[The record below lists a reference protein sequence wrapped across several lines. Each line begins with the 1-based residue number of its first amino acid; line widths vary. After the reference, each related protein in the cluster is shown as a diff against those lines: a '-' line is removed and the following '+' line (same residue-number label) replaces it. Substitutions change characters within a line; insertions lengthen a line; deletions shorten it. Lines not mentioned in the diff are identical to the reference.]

1 MDSKHGALRAF
12 LAEKLSFYAVFG
24 GRALN
29 AFLLILALNFA
40 VWLLKSTHISARPF
54 FTTDTLFFAAALIC
68 SIGILFLILY
78 ALSFYCRKLYK
89 FLIFALFA
97 LNLALALIQFFLIL
111 GLELT
116 YSHGVLD
123 AMVQT
128 TPKEAFEF
136 AHAFLNL
143 KFILIAAAVCVVSL
157 IFLKFRLAICAE
169 IKLIRA
175 VKYLFWLS
183 LCVFAAHAAYGTYVA
198 KTSKMRAT
206 LIIALNEIP
215 LYNFAFVS
223 KDYFQKDFKNER
235 ELDEIYERAYASHSH
250 KTAPNRVSNVVF
262 IIGESLQRNFMSL
275 YGYYLPTTP
284 NFQALERSGNLIAF
298 SDVVSPGAKT
308 NDVLKYVL
316 NFGNYE
322 SEKQRPWSANLD
334 IVDFARLA
342 NYETFWISN
351 QERYGKWAVASGAAA
366 NRADFTDFTNQIPV
380 YKYAYSLD
388 EVLLPSIK
396 NFKSG
401 ARKFSSRRAG
411 KGADLANAQKES
423 AAQDGRDKFFFIHL
437 MGSHPNYE
445 FRYPKSFAKFSAEQI
460 SREPLDD
467 GQKKEL
473 AHYLNTVAYNDF
485 IVSEI
490 YKIFASDNT
499 LIVYF
504 SDHAQSLYQYRGKLI
519 HGGINRFTLEIPLI
533 FMASDKFKEQ
543 NADLWARIAAA
554 KDRPFLNDDL
564 IHAIAEILEMTELPE
579 YDPARSVINADFNA
593 SRPRIIEGVD
603 YDKIYRLQ
611 KEFGE

>member
-1 MDSKHGALRAF
+1 MSLAKNIGAF
-12 LAEKLSFYAVFG
+12 LKDAFSLLSVFG
-24 GRALN
+24 GAVLN
-29 AFLLILALNFA
+29 AYALVLVLNLALGLLLIARGGELLSAQALFFVA
-40 VWLLKSTHISARPF
+40 SAICGV
-54 FTTDTLFFAAALIC
+54 TILFFA
-68 SIGILFLILY
+68 LY
-78 ALSFYCRKLYK
+78 ALSFYSARLYK
-89 FLIFALFA
+89 ILAFALLAINVVFAIAQIFLIFS
-97 LNLALALIQFFLIL
+97 
-111 GLELT
+111 LELT
-116 YSHGVLD
+116 YSHGTLD
-123 AMVQT
+123 ALVQT

-136 AHAFLNL
+136 AHAFLNF
-143 KFILIAAAVCVVSL
+143 KLIAAFLVLL
-157 IFLKFRLAICAE
+157 IF
-169 IKLIRA
+169 
-175 VKYLFWLS
+175 
-183 LCVFAAHAAYGTYVA
+183 VFAALRLRVSQRVRMKLCRAIKIAFLLSLLVFIAHAAFKSYVA
-198 KTSKMRAT
+198 KSSKMRASI
-206 LIIALNEIP
+206 IIALNKIP
-215 LYNFAFVS
+215 IYNFAFVT
-223 KDYFQKDFKNER
+223 KDYFGADFKSVR
-235 ELDEIYERAYASHSH
+235 ELQAGYQSIYASHSH
-250 KTAPNRVSNVVF
+250 KTAPNRISNVVF

-284 NFQALERSGNLIAF
+284 NLQALEQSGNLIAF

-334 IVDFARLA
+334 IVNLARLA

-351 QERYGKWAVASGAAA
+351 QERYGQWAVASGASAQMT
-366 NRADFTDFTNQIPV
+366 DHSDFTNQIPV

-388 EVLLPSIK
+388 EVMLPSIK

-401 ARKFSSRRAG
+401 AKRSPLARKDES
-411 KGADLANAQKES
+411 S
-423 AAQDGRDKFFFIHL
+423 AAEVGGAQMKDKFFILHL
-437 MGSHPNYE
+437 MGSHPSYE
-445 FRYPKSFAKFSAEQI
+445 FRYPKSFAKFSAVDI
-460 SREPLDD
+460 SREPLDE

-485 IVSEI
+485 IVIEI
-490 YKIFASDNT
+490 YKIFASDNK

-554 KDRPFLNDDL
+554 KNRPFLNDDL

-603 YDKIYRLQ
+603 YDKVYRLQ

>member
-1 MDSKHGALRAF
+1 MSLAKNIGAF
-12 LAEKLSFYAVFG
+12 LKDRFSLLSVFDGAVLNTYALVLVLNL
-24 GRALN
+24 ALGL
-29 AFLLILALNFA
+29 LLIARGGE
-40 VWLLKSTHISARPF
+40 LLSAQA
-54 FTTDTLFFAAALIC
+54 LFFVASAIC
-68 SIGILFLILY
+68 GVTIIFFALY
-78 ALSFYCRKLYK
+78 ALSFYSARLYK
-89 FLIFALFA
+89 ILAFVLLAINVVFAIAQIFLIFS
-97 LNLALALIQFFLIL
+97 
-111 GLELT
+111 LELT
-116 YSHGVLD
+116 YSHGTLD
-123 AMVQT
+123 ALVQT

-136 AHAFLNL
+136 AHAFLNF
-143 KFILIAAAVCVVSL
+143 KLIAAFLALL
-157 IFLKFRLAICAE
+157 IF
-169 IKLIRA
+169 
-175 VKYLFWLS
+175 
-183 LCVFAAHAAYGTYVA
+183 VFAALRLRVSQRARMKLCRAIKLVFLLSLLVFIAHAAFKSYVA
-198 KTSKMRAT
+198 KSSKMRASI
-206 LIIALNEIP
+206 IIALNKIP
-215 LYNFAFVS
+215 IYNFAFVT
-223 KDYFQKDFKNER
+223 KDYFGADFKSVR
-235 ELDEIYERAYASHSH
+235 ELQAGYQSIYASHSH
-250 KTAPNRVSNVVF
+250 KTAPNRISNVVF

-284 NFQALERSGNLIAF
+284 NLQALEQSGNLIAF
-298 SDVVSPGAKT
+298 NDVVSPGAKT

-334 IVDFARLA
+334 IVNLARLA

-351 QERYGKWAVASGAAA
+351 QERYGQWAVASGASAQMT
-366 NRADFTDFTNQIPV
+366 DHSDFTNQIPV

-388 EVLLPSIK
+388 EVMLPSIK

-401 ARKFSSRRAG
+401 VRKSPLARKDES
-411 KGADLANAQKES
+411 S
-423 AAQDGRDKFFFIHL
+423 AAEVNGTQKKDKFFILHL
-437 MGSHPNYE
+437 MGSHPSYE
-445 FRYPKSFAKFSAEQI
+445 FRYPKSFAKFSAADI
-460 SREPLDD
+460 SREPLDE

-564 IHAIAEILEMTELPE
+564 IHAIAEILEMTDLPE
-579 YDPARSVINADFNA
+579 FDPARSVINADFNA

-603 YDKIYRLQ
+603 YDKVYKLQ

>member
-1 MDSKHGALRAF
+1 MSLAKNIGAF
-12 LAEKLSFYAVFG
+12 LKDRFSLLSVFDGAV
-24 GRALN
+24 LN
-29 AFLLILALNFA
+29 A
-40 VWLLKSTHISARPF
+40 
-54 FTTDTLFFAAALIC
+54 
-68 SIGILFLILY
+68 Y
-78 ALSFYCRKLYK
+78 ALVLV
-89 FLIFALFA
+89 
-97 LNLALALIQFFLIL
+97 LNLALGLLLIARGGELLSAQALFFVASAICGVTILFFALYVLSFYSARLYKILAFALLALNVVFAIAQIFLIFS
-111 GLELT
+111 LELT

-123 AMVQT
+123 ALVQT

-136 AHAFLNL
+136 AHAFLNF
-143 KFILIAAAVCVVSL
+143 KLIAAFLALL
-157 IFLKFRLAICAE
+157 IF
-169 IKLIRA
+169 
-175 VKYLFWLS
+175 
-183 LCVFAAHAAYGTYVA
+183 VFAAPRLRVSQRARMKLCRAIKLVFLLSLLVFIAHAAFKSYVA
-198 KTSKMRAT
+198 KSSKMRASI
-206 LIIALNEIP
+206 IIALNKIP
-215 LYNFAFVS
+215 IYNFAFVT
-223 KDYFQKDFKNER
+223 KDYFGADFKSVR
-235 ELDEIYERAYASHSH
+235 ELQAGYQSIYASHSH
-250 KTAPNRVSNVVF
+250 KTAPNRISNVVF

-284 NFQALERSGNLIAF
+284 NLQALEQSGNLIAF

-322 SEKQRPWSANLD
+322 SEKQHPWSANLD
-334 IVDFARLA
+334 IVNLARLA

-351 QERYGKWAVASGAAA
+351 QERYGQWAVASGASAQMT
-366 NRADFTDFTNQIPV
+366 DHSDFTNQIPV

-388 EVLLPSIK
+388 EVMLPSIK
-396 NFKSG
+396 KFKSG
-401 ARKFSSRRAG
+401 AKRSPLARKDES
-411 KGADLANAQKES
+411 S
-423 AAQDGRDKFFFIHL
+423 AAEVNGTQKKDKFFILHL
-437 MGSHPNYE
+437 MGSHPSYE
-445 FRYPKSFAKFSAEQI
+445 FRYPKSFAKFSAADI
-460 SREPLDD
+460 SREPLDE

-554 KDRPFLNDDL
+554 KNRPFLNDDL
-564 IHAIAEILEMTELPE
+564 IHAIAEILEMTDLPE
-579 YDPARSVINADFNA
+579 YNPARSVINADFNA

-603 YDKIYRLQ
+603 YDKVYKLQ

>member
-1 MDSKHGALRAF
+1 MSLAKNIGAF
-12 LAEKLSFYAVFG
+12 LKDRFSLLLVFDGAV
-24 GRALN
+24 LN
-29 AFLLILALNFA
+29 AYTLVLVLNLALGLLLIARGGELLSAQALFFVA
-40 VWLLKSTHISARPF
+40 SAICGV
-54 FTTDTLFFAAALIC
+54 TILFFA
-68 SIGILFLILY
+68 LY
-78 ALSFYCRKLYK
+78 ALSFYSARLYK
-89 FLIFALFA
+89 ILAFALLAINVIFAIAQIFLIFS
-97 LNLALALIQFFLIL
+97 
-111 GLELT
+111 LELT
-116 YSHGVLD
+116 YSHGTLD
-123 AMVQT
+123 ALVQT

-136 AHAFLNL
+136 AHAFLNF
-143 KFILIAAAVCVVSL
+143 KLIAAFLALL
-157 IFLKFRLAICAE
+157 IFVIAALRLRVSERARMKLCLAI
-169 IKLIRA
+169 KLA
-175 VKYLFWLS
+175 FLLS
-183 LCVFAAHAAYGTYVA
+183 LLVFIAHAAFKSYVA
-198 KTSKMRAT
+198 KSSKMRASI
-206 LIIALNEIP
+206 IIALNKIP
-215 LYNFAFVS
+215 IYNFAFVT
-223 KDYFQKDFKNER
+223 KDYFGADFKSVR
-235 ELDEIYERAYASHSH
+235 ELQAGYQSIYASHSH
-250 KTAPNRVSNVVF
+250 KTAPNRISNVVF

-284 NFQALERSGNLIAF
+284 NLQALEQSGNLIAF

-334 IVDFARLA
+334 IVNLARLA

-351 QERYGKWAVASGAAA
+351 QERYGQWAVASGASAQMT
-366 NRADFTDFTNQIPV
+366 DHSDFTNQIPV

-388 EVLLPSIK
+388 EVMLPSIK

-401 ARKFSSRRAG
+401 AKRSPLARKDES
-411 KGADLANAQKES
+411 S
-423 AAQDGRDKFFFIHL
+423 AAEVNGTQKKDKFFILHL
-437 MGSHPNYE
+437 MGSHPSYE
-445 FRYPKSFAKFSAEQI
+445 FRYPKSFAKFSAADI
-460 SREPLDD
+460 SREPLDE

-564 IHAIAEILEMTELPE
+564 IHAIAEILEMTDLPE
-579 YDPARSVINADFNA
+579 FDPARSVINADFNA

-603 YDKIYRLQ
+603 YDKVYRLQ

>member
-1 MDSKHGALRAF
+1 MSLVKNIGAF
-12 LAEKLSFYAVFG
+12 LKDRFSLLLVFDGAV
-24 GRALN
+24 LN
-29 AFLLILALNFA
+29 AYTLVLVLNLALGLLLIARGGELLSAQALFFVA
-40 VWLLKSTHISARPF
+40 SAICGV
-54 FTTDTLFFAAALIC
+54 TILFFA
-68 SIGILFLILY
+68 LY
-78 ALSFYCRKLYK
+78 ALSFYSARLYK
-89 FLIFALFA
+89 ILAFALLAINVIFAIAQIFLIFS
-97 LNLALALIQFFLIL
+97 
-111 GLELT
+111 LELT
-116 YSHGVLD
+116 YSHGTLD
-123 AMVQT
+123 ALVQT

-136 AHAFLNL
+136 AHAFLNF
-143 KFILIAAAVCVVSL
+143 KLIAAFLALLIFVIAALRLSVSERVRMKLCRAIKL
-157 IFLKFRLAICAE
+157 IFL
-169 IKLIRA
+169 
-175 VKYLFWLS
+175 LS
-183 LCVFAAHAAYGTYVA
+183 LLVFIAHAAFKSYVA
-198 KTSKMRAT
+198 KSSKMRASI
-206 LIIALNEIP
+206 IIALNKIP
-215 LYNFAFVS
+215 IYNFAFVT
-223 KDYFQKDFKNER
+223 KDYFGADFKSVR
-235 ELDEIYERAYASHSH
+235 ELQAGYQSIYASHSH
-250 KTAPNRVSNVVF
+250 KTAPNRISNVVF

-284 NFQALERSGNLIAF
+284 NLQALEQSGNLIAF

-334 IVDFARLA
+334 IVNLARLA

-351 QERYGKWAVASGAAA
+351 QERYGQWAVASGASAQMT
-366 NRADFTDFTNQIPV
+366 DHSDFTNQIPV

-388 EVLLPSIK
+388 EVMLPSIK

-401 ARKFSSRRAG
+401 ARKSPLTHKNES
-411 KGADLANAQKES
+411 S
-423 AAQDGRDKFFFIHL
+423 AAEAGGTQKKDKFFILHL
-437 MGSHPNYE
+437 MGSHPSYE
-445 FRYPKSFAKFSAEQI
+445 FRYPKSFAKFSAADI

-467 GQKKEL
+467 EQKKEL

-543 NADLWARIAAA
+543 NADLWTRIAAA

-564 IHAIAEILEMTELPE
+564 IHAIAEILEMTDLPE
-579 YDPARSVINADFNA
+579 FDPARSVINADFNA

-603 YDKIYRLQ
+603 YDKVYRLQ

>member
-1 MDSKHGALRAF
+1 MSLVKNIGAF
-12 LAEKLSFYAVFG
+12 LKDRFSLLSVFG
-24 GRALN
+24 GAVLN
-29 AFLLILALNFA
+29 AYALVLALNLSLG
-40 VWLLKSTHISARPF
+40 LLLIARGGEILPAQA
-54 FTTDTLFFAAALIC
+54 LFFATSAIC
-68 SIGILFLILY
+68 GVTILFFALY
-78 ALSFYCRKLYK
+78 ALSFYSARLYK
-89 FLIFALFA
+89 ILAFALLALNTIFAIAQIFLIFS
-97 LNLALALIQFFLIL
+97 
-111 GLELT
+111 LELT
-116 YSHGVLD
+116 YSHGTLD
-123 AMVQT
+123 ALVQT

-136 AHAFLNL
+136 AHAFLNF
-143 KFILIAAAVCVVSL
+143 KLIAAFLALL
-157 IFLKFRLAICAE
+157 IFVITALRLRVSQRVRMKLCRA
-169 IKLIRA
+169 IKL
-175 VKYLFWLS
+175 VFLLS
-183 LCVFAAHAAYGTYVA
+183 LLVFIAHAAFKSYVA
-198 KTSKMRAT
+198 KSSKMRASV
-206 LIIALNEIP
+206 IIALNKIP
-215 LYNFAFVS
+215 IYNFAFVT
-223 KDYFQKDFKNER
+223 KDYFGADFKSVR
-235 ELDEIYERAYASHSH
+235 ELQAGYQSIYASHSH

-334 IVDFARLA
+334 IVNLARLA

-351 QERYGKWAVASGAAA
+351 QERYGQWAVASGASAQMT
-366 NRADFTDFTNQIPV
+366 DHSDFTNQIPV

-388 EVLLPSIK
+388 EVMLPSIK

-401 ARKFSSRRAG
+401 AKRSPLARKDES
-411 KGADLANAQKES
+411 S
-423 AAQDGRDKFFFIHL
+423 AAEVGSAQMKDKFFILHL
-437 MGSHPNYE
+437 MGSHPSYE
-445 FRYPKSFAKFSAEQI
+445 FRYPKSFAKFSAADI
-460 SREPLDD
+460 SREPLDE

-554 KDRPFLNDDL
+554 KNRPFLNDDL
-564 IHAIAEILEMTELPE
+564 IHAIAEILEMTDLPE

-603 YDKIYRLQ
+603 YDKVYKLQ

>member
-1 MDSKHGALRAF
+1 MSLAKNIGAF
-12 LAEKLSFYAVFG
+12 LKDRFSLLSVFDG
-24 GRALN
+24 AALN
-29 AFLLILALNFA
+29 AYALVLVLNLALGLLLIARGGE
-40 VWLLKSTHISARPF
+40 LLSAQA
-54 FTTDTLFFAAALIC
+54 LFFAASAIC
-68 SIGILFLILY
+68 GVTILFFALY
-78 ALSFYCRKLYK
+78 ALSFYSARLYK
-89 FLIFALFA
+89 ILSFALLALNAIFAIAQIFLIFS
-97 LNLALALIQFFLIL
+97 
-111 GLELT
+111 LELT
-116 YSHGVLD
+116 YSHGTLD
-123 AMVQT
+123 ALVQT

-136 AHAFLNL
+136 AHAFLNF
-143 KFILIAAAVCVVSL
+143 KLIAAFLALLIFVIAALRLRVSQRARMKLCRAIKL
-157 IFLKFRLAICAE
+157 IFL
-169 IKLIRA
+169 
-175 VKYLFWLS
+175 LS
-183 LCVFAAHAAYGTYVA
+183 LLVFIAHAAFKSYVA
-198 KTSKMRAT
+198 KSSKMRASI
-206 LIIALNEIP
+206 IIALNKIP
-215 LYNFAFVS
+215 IYNFAFVT
-223 KDYFQKDFKNER
+223 KDYFGADFKSVR
-235 ELDEIYERAYASHSH
+235 ELQAGYQSIYASHSH
-250 KTAPNRVSNVVF
+250 KTAPNRISNVVF

-284 NFQALERSGNLIAF
+284 NLQALEQSGNLIAF

-334 IVDFARLA
+334 IVNLARLA

-351 QERYGKWAVASGAAA
+351 QERYGQWAVASGASAQMT
-366 NRADFTDFTNQIPV
+366 DHSDFTNQIPV

-388 EVLLPSIK
+388 EVMLPSIK

-401 ARKFSSRRAG
+401 ARKSP
-411 KGADLANAQKES
+411 LARKDESS
-423 AAQDGRDKFFFIHL
+423 AAEADGTQKKDKFFILHL
-437 MGSHPNYE
+437 MGSHPSYE
-445 FRYPKSFAKFSAEQI
+445 FRYPKSFAKFSAADI
-460 SREPLDD
+460 SREPLDE

-564 IHAIAEILEMTELPE
+564 IHAIAEILEMTDLPE

-603 YDKIYRLQ
+603 YDKVYRLQ

>member
-1 MDSKHGALRAF
+1 MSLVKNIGAF
-12 LAEKLSFYAVFG
+12 LKDRFSLLSVFDGAV
-24 GRALN
+24 LN
-29 AFLLILALNFA
+29 AYVLVLVLNLALGLLLIARSSELLSAQALFFVA
-40 VWLLKSTHISARPF
+40 SAICGV
-54 FTTDTLFFAAALIC
+54 TILFFA
-68 SIGILFLILY
+68 LY
-78 ALSFYCRKLYK
+78 ALSFYSTRLYK
-89 FLIFALFA
+89 ILAFALLAINVIFAIAQIFLIFS
-97 LNLALALIQFFLIL
+97 
-111 GLELT
+111 LELT
-116 YSHGVLD
+116 YSHGTLD
-123 AMVQT
+123 ALVQT

-136 AHAFLNL
+136 AHAFLNF
-143 KFILIAAAVCVVSL
+143 KLIAAFLALLVFIIVALRLRVSQRARMKL
-157 IFLKFRLAICAE
+157 CRA
-169 IKLIRA
+169 IKLA
-175 VKYLFWLS
+175 FLLS
-183 LCVFAAHAAYGTYVA
+183 LLVFIAHAAFKSYVA
-198 KTSKMRAT
+198 KSSKMRASI
-206 LIIALNEIP
+206 IIALNKIP
-215 LYNFAFVS
+215 IYNFAFVT
-223 KDYFQKDFKNER
+223 KDYFGADFKSVR
-235 ELDEIYERAYASHSH
+235 ELQAGYQSIYASHSH
-250 KTAPNRVSNVVF
+250 KTVPNRISNVVF

-284 NFQALERSGNLIAF
+284 NLQALEQSGNLIAF

-334 IVDFARLA
+334 IVNLARLA

-351 QERYGKWAVASGAAA
+351 QERYGQWAVASGASAQMT
-366 NRADFTDFTNQIPV
+366 DHSDFTNQIPV

-388 EVLLPSIK
+388 EVMLPSIK

-401 ARKFSSRRAG
+401 AKRSPLARKDES
-411 KGADLANAQKES
+411 S
-423 AAQDGRDKFFFIHL
+423 AAEVGGAQMKDKFFILHL
-437 MGSHPNYE
+437 MGSHPSYE
-445 FRYPKSFAKFSAEQI
+445 FRYPKSFAKFSAADI
-460 SREPLDD
+460 SREPLDE

-490 YKIFASDNT
+490 YKIFADDNT

-554 KDRPFLNDDL
+554 KNRPFLNDDL
-564 IHAIAEILEMTELPE
+564 IHAIAEILEMTDLPE

-603 YDKIYRLQ
+603 YDKVYRLQ

>member
-1 MDSKHGALRAF
+1 MSLAKNIGAF
-12 LAEKLSFYAVFG
+12 LKDRFSLLSVFDGAV
-24 GRALN
+24 LN
-29 AFLLILALNFA
+29 AYVLVLVLNLALGLLLIARGGE
-40 VWLLKSTHISARPF
+40 LLSAQA
-54 FTTDTLFFAAALIC
+54 LFFVAYAIC
-68 SIGILFLILY
+68 GVTIIFFALY
-78 ALSFYCRKLYK
+78 ALSFYSVRLYK
-89 FLIFALFA
+89 ILAFALLALNVVFAIAQIFLIFS
-97 LNLALALIQFFLIL
+97 
-111 GLELT
+111 LELT
-116 YSHGVLD
+116 YSHGTLD
-123 AMVQT
+123 ALVQT

-136 AHAFLNL
+136 AHAFLNF
-143 KFILIAAAVCVVSL
+143 KLIAAFLALL
-157 IFLKFRLAICAE
+157 IFVIAALRLRVSQRARMKLCRA
-169 IKLIRA
+169 IKLA
-175 VKYLFWLS
+175 FLLS
-183 LCVFAAHAAYGTYVA
+183 LLVFIAHAAFKSYVA
-198 KTSKMRAT
+198 KSSKMRASI
-206 LIIALNEIP
+206 IIALNKIP
-215 LYNFAFVS
+215 IYNFAFVT
-223 KDYFQKDFKNER
+223 KDYFGADFKSVR
-235 ELDEIYERAYASHSH
+235 ELQAGYQSIYASHSH
-250 KTAPNRVSNVVF
+250 KTAPNRISNVVF

-284 NFQALERSGNLIAF
+284 NLQALEQSGNLIAF
-298 SDVVSPGAKT
+298 NDVVSPGAKT

-334 IVDFARLA
+334 IVNLARLA

-351 QERYGKWAVASGAAA
+351 QERYGQWAVASGASAQMT
-366 NRADFTDFTNQIPV
+366 DHSDFTNQIPV

-388 EVLLPSIK
+388 EVMLPSIR

-401 ARKFSSRRAG
+401 AKRSPLARKNES
-411 KGADLANAQKES
+411 S
-423 AAQDGRDKFFFIHL
+423 AAEVNGTQKKDKFFILHL
-437 MGSHPNYE
+437 MGSHPSYE
-445 FRYPKSFAKFSAEQI
+445 FRYPKSFAKFSAADI
-460 SREPLDD
+460 SREPLDE

-519 HGGINRFTLEIPLI
+519 HGGINRFTIEIPLI

-554 KDRPFLNDDL
+554 KNRPFLNDDL
-564 IHAIAEILEMTELPE
+564 IHAIAEILEMTDLPE

-603 YDKIYRLQ
+603 YDKVYRLQ

>member
-1 MDSKHGALRAF
+1 MSLVKNIGAF
-12 LAEKLSFYAVFG
+12 LKDRFSLLSVFDGAV
-24 GRALN
+24 LN
-29 AFLLILALNFA
+29 AYVLVLVLNLALGLLLIARGGE
-40 VWLLKSTHISARPF
+40 LLSAQA
-54 FTTDTLFFAAALIC
+54 LFFAASAIC
-68 SIGILFLILY
+68 GVTILFFALY
-78 ALSFYCRKLYK
+78 VLSFYSARLYK
-89 FLIFALFA
+89 ILAFALLAINAIFAIAQIFLIFS
-97 LNLALALIQFFLIL
+97 
-111 GLELT
+111 LELT
-116 YSHGVLD
+116 YSHGTLD
-123 AMVQT
+123 ALVQT

-136 AHAFLNL
+136 AHAFLNF
-143 KFILIAAAVCVVSL
+143 KLIAAFLALL
-157 IFLKFRLAICAE
+157 IF
-169 IKLIRA
+169 
-175 VKYLFWLS
+175 
-183 LCVFAAHAAYGTYVA
+183 VFAALRLRVSQRVRMKLCRAIKLVFLLSLLVFIAHAAFKSYVA
-198 KTSKMRAT
+198 KSSKMRASI
-206 LIIALNEIP
+206 IIALNKIP
-215 LYNFAFVS
+215 IYNFAFVT
-223 KDYFQKDFKNER
+223 KDYFGADFKSVR
-235 ELDEIYERAYASHSH
+235 ELQAGYQSIYASHSH
-250 KTAPNRVSNVVF
+250 KTTPNRILNVVF

-284 NFQALERSGNLIAF
+284 NLQALEQSGNLIAF

-334 IVDFARLA
+334 IVNLARLA

-351 QERYGKWAVASGAAA
+351 QERYGQWAVASGASAQMT
-366 NRADFTDFTNQIPV
+366 DHSDFTNQIPV

-388 EVLLPSIK
+388 EVMLPSIK

-401 ARKFSSRRAG
+401 AKRSPLAHKDESSAAEVG
-411 KGADLANAQKES
+411 NAQMK
-423 AAQDGRDKFFFIHL
+423 DKFFILHL
-437 MGSHPNYE
+437 MGSHPSYE
-445 FRYPKSFAKFSAEQI
+445 FRYPKSFAKFSAADI
-460 SREPLDD
+460 SREPLDE

-564 IHAIAEILEMTELPE
+564 IHAIAEILEMTDLPE

-603 YDKIYRLQ
+603 YDKVYRLQ

>member
-1 MDSKHGALRAF
+1 MSLAKNIGAF
-12 LAEKLSFYAVFG
+12 LKDRFSLLSVFDGAV
-24 GRALN
+24 LN
-29 AFLLILALNFA
+29 AY
-40 VWLLKSTHISARPF
+40 
-54 FTTDTLFFAAALIC
+54 TLVLV
-68 SIGILFLILY
+68 
-78 ALSFYCRKLYK
+78 
-89 FLIFALFA
+89 
-97 LNLALALIQFFLIL
+97 LNLALGLLLIARSGELLSAQALFFVASAICGVTILFFALYAFSFYSARLYKILAFALLALNVVFAIAQIFLIFS
-111 GLELT
+111 LELT
-116 YSHGVLD
+116 YSHGTLD
-123 AMVQT
+123 ALVQT

-136 AHAFLNL
+136 AHAFLNF
-143 KFILIAAAVCVVSL
+143 KLIAAFLALL
-157 IFLKFRLAICAE
+157 IF
-169 IKLIRA
+169 
-175 VKYLFWLS
+175 
-183 LCVFAAHAAYGTYVA
+183 VFAALRLRVSQRVRMKLCRAIKLAFLLSLLVFIAHAAFKSYVA
-198 KTSKMRAT
+198 KSSKMRASI
-206 LIIALNEIP
+206 IIALNKIP
-215 LYNFAFVS
+215 IYNFAFVT
-223 KDYFQKDFKNER
+223 KDYFGADFKSVR
-235 ELDEIYERAYASHSH
+235 ELQAGYQSIYASHSH
-250 KTAPNRVSNVVF
+250 KTAPNRISNVVF

-284 NFQALERSGNLIAF
+284 NLQALEQSGNLIAF

-334 IVDFARLA
+334 IVNLARLA

-351 QERYGKWAVASGAAA
+351 QERYGQWAVASGASAQMT
-366 NRADFTDFTNQIPV
+366 DHSDFTNQIPV

-388 EVLLPSIK
+388 EVMLPSIK

-401 ARKFSSRRAG
+401 AKRSPLARKDES
-411 KGADLANAQKES
+411 S
-423 AAQDGRDKFFFIHL
+423 AAEVGGAQMKDKFFILHL
-437 MGSHPNYE
+437 MGSHPSYE
-445 FRYPKSFAKFSAEQI
+445 FRYPKSFAKFSAADI
-460 SREPLDD
+460 SREPLDE

-490 YKIFASDNT
+490 YKIFANDNT

-564 IHAIAEILEMTELPE
+564 IHAIAEILEMTDLPE

-603 YDKIYRLQ
+603 YDKVYRLQ

>member
-1 MDSKHGALRAF
+1 MSLAKNIGVFLKDRFSLLSVFDGA
-12 LAEKLSFYAVFG
+12 V
-24 GRALN
+24 LN
-29 AFLLILALNFA
+29 AYALVLALNLSLG
-40 VWLLKSTHISARPF
+40 LLLIARGGKLLSAQA
-54 FTTDTLFFAAALIC
+54 LFFAASAIC
-68 SIGILFLILY
+68 GVTILFFALY
-78 ALSFYCRKLYK
+78 ALSFYSARLYK
-89 FLIFALFA
+89 ILAFALLALNVAFAIAQIFLIFS
-97 LNLALALIQFFLIL
+97 
-111 GLELT
+111 LELT
-116 YSHGVLD
+116 YSHGTLD
-123 AMVQT
+123 ALVQT

-136 AHAFLNL
+136 AHAFLNF
-143 KFILIAAAVCVVSL
+143 KLIAAFLALL
-157 IFLKFRLAICAE
+157 IF
-169 IKLIRA
+169 
-175 VKYLFWLS
+175 
-183 LCVFAAHAAYGTYVA
+183 VFAALRLRVSERARMKLCRAIKLAFLLSLLVFIAHAAFKSYVA
-198 KTSKMRAT
+198 KSSKMRASV
-206 LIIALNEIP
+206 IIALNKIP
-215 LYNFAFVS
+215 IYNFAFVT
-223 KDYFQKDFKNER
+223 KDYFGADFKSVR
-235 ELDEIYERAYASHSH
+235 ELQAGYQSIYASHSH
-250 KTAPNRVSNVVF
+250 KTAPNRISNVVF

-284 NFQALERSGNLIAF
+284 NLQALEQSGNLIAF

-334 IVDFARLA
+334 IVNLARLA

-351 QERYGKWAVASGAAA
+351 QERYGQWAVASGASAQMT
-366 NRADFTDFTNQIPV
+366 DHSDFTNQIPV

-388 EVLLPSIK
+388 EVMLPSIK

-401 ARKFSSRRAG
+401 ARKSP
-411 KGADLANAQKES
+411 LARKDESS
-423 AAQDGRDKFFFIHL
+423 AAEVNGTQKKDKFFILHL
-437 MGSHPNYE
+437 MGSHPSYE
-445 FRYPKSFAKFSAEQI
+445 FRYPKSFAKFSAADI
-460 SREPLDD
+460 SREPLDE

-564 IHAIAEILEMTELPE
+564 IHAIAEILEMTDLPE
-579 YDPARSVINADFNA
+579 YDPTRSVINADFNA

-603 YDKIYRLQ
+603 YDKVYKLQ

>member
-1 MDSKHGALRAF
+1 MSLAKNIGAF
-12 LAEKLSFYAVFG
+12 LKDRFSLLSVFG
-24 GRALN
+24 GAVLN
-29 AFLLILALNFA
+29 AYVLVLVLNLALGLLLIARSGE
-40 VWLLKSTHISARPF
+40 LLSAQ
-54 FTTDTLFFAAALIC
+54 TLFFAVSAIC
-68 SIGILFLILY
+68 GVTILFFALY
-78 ALSFYCRKLYK
+78 ALSFYSARLYK
-89 FLIFALFA
+89 ILAFALLALNAIFAIAQIFLIFS
-97 LNLALALIQFFLIL
+97 
-111 GLELT
+111 LELI
-116 YSHGVLD
+116 YSHGTLD
-123 AMVQT
+123 ALVQT

-136 AHAFLNL
+136 AHAFLNF
-143 KFILIAAAVCVVSL
+143 KLIAAFLALL
-157 IFLKFRLAICAE
+157 IFVITALRLRVSQRVRMKLCRA
-169 IKLIRA
+169 IKL
-175 VKYLFWLS
+175 VFLLS
-183 LCVFAAHAAYGTYVA
+183 LLVFAAHTAFKTYVA
-198 KTSKMRAT
+198 KSSKMRASV
-206 LIIALNEIP
+206 IIALNKIP
-215 LYNFAFVS
+215 IYNFAFVT
-223 KDYFQKDFKNER
+223 KDYFGADFKSVR
-235 ELDEIYERAYASHSH
+235 ELQAGYQSIYASHSH

-298 SDVVSPGAKT
+298 NDVVSPGAKT

-334 IVDFARLA
+334 IVNLARLA

-351 QERYGKWAVASGAAA
+351 QERYGQWAVASGASAQMT
-366 NRADFTDFTNQIPV
+366 DHSDFTNQIPV

-388 EVLLPSIK
+388 EVMLPSIR

-401 ARKFSSRRAG
+401 AKRLPLARKDES
-411 KGADLANAQKES
+411 S
-423 AAQDGRDKFFFIHL
+423 AAEVNGTQKKDKFFILHL
-437 MGSHPNYE
+437 MGSHPSYE
-445 FRYPKSFAKFSAEQI
+445 FRYPKSFAKFSAADI
-460 SREPLDD
+460 SREPLDE

-564 IHAIAEILEMTELPE
+564 IHAIAEILEMTDLPE

-603 YDKIYRLQ
+603 YDKVYRLQ

>member
-1 MDSKHGALRAF
+1 MSLAKNIGAF
-12 LAEKLSFYAVFG
+12 LKDRFSLLSVFDGAV
-24 GRALN
+24 LN
-29 AFLLILALNFA
+29 AYVLVLVLNLALGLLLIARSGE
-40 VWLLKSTHISARPF
+40 LLSAQA
-54 FTTDTLFFAAALIC
+54 LFFAASAIC
-68 SIGILFLILY
+68 GVTILFFALY
-78 ALSFYCRKLYK
+78 ALSFYSARLYK
-89 FLIFALFA
+89 ILAFALLAINVIFAIAQIFLIFS
-97 LNLALALIQFFLIL
+97 
-111 GLELT
+111 LELT
-116 YSHGVLD
+116 YSHGTLD
-123 AMVQT
+123 ALVQT

-136 AHAFLNL
+136 AHAFLNF
-143 KFILIAAAVCVVSL
+143 KLIAAFLALLVFVIAVLRLRVSERVRMKL
-157 IFLKFRLAICAE
+157 CRA
-169 IKLIRA
+169 IKL
-175 VKYLFWLS
+175 VFLLS
-183 LCVFAAHAAYGTYVA
+183 LLVFAAHTAFKTYVA
-198 KTSKMRAT
+198 KSSKMRASV
-206 LIIALNEIP
+206 IIALNKIP
-215 LYNFAFVS
+215 IYNFAFVT
-223 KDYFQKDFKNER
+223 KDYFGADFKSVR
-235 ELDEIYERAYASHSH
+235 ELQAGYQSIYASHSH

-298 SDVVSPGAKT
+298 GDVVSPGAKT

-334 IVDFARLA
+334 IVNLARLA

-351 QERYGKWAVASGAAA
+351 QERYGQWAVASGASAQMT
-366 NRADFTDFTNQIPV
+366 DHSDFTNQIPV

-388 EVLLPSIK
+388 EVMLPSIK

-401 ARKFSSRRAG
+401 AKRSPLARKDES
-411 KGADLANAQKES
+411 S
-423 AAQDGRDKFFFIHL
+423 AAEANGTQKKDKFFILHL
-437 MGSHPNYE
+437 MGSHPSYE
-445 FRYPKSFAKFSAEQI
+445 FRYPKSFAKFSAADI
-460 SREPLDD
+460 SREPLDE

-564 IHAIAEILEMTELPE
+564 IHAIAEILEMTDLPE

-603 YDKIYRLQ
+603 YDKVYKLQ

>member
-1 MDSKHGALRAF
+1 MSLVKNIGAF
-12 LAEKLSFYAVFG
+12 LKDRFSLLSVFDGAV
-24 GRALN
+24 LN
-29 AFLLILALNFA
+29 AY
-40 VWLLKSTHISARPF
+40 
-54 FTTDTLFFAAALIC
+54 TLVLV
-68 SIGILFLILY
+68 
-78 ALSFYCRKLYK
+78 
-89 FLIFALFA
+89 
-97 LNLALALIQFFLIL
+97 LNLALGLLLIARGGELLSAQALFFVASAICGVTILFFALYVLSFYSARLYKILSFALLAINVAFAIAQIFLIFS
-111 GLELT
+111 LELT
-116 YSHGVLD
+116 YSHGTLD
-123 AMVQT
+123 ALVQT

-136 AHAFLNL
+136 AHAFLNF
-143 KFILIAAAVCVVSL
+143 KLIAAFLALL
-157 IFLKFRLAICAE
+157 IF
-169 IKLIRA
+169 
-175 VKYLFWLS
+175 
-183 LCVFAAHAAYGTYVA
+183 VFAALRLRVSQRARMKLCRAIKLAFLLSLLVFIAHAAFKSYVA
-198 KTSKMRAT
+198 KSSKMRASI
-206 LIIALNEIP
+206 IIALNKIP
-215 LYNFAFVS
+215 IYNFAFVT
-223 KDYFQKDFKNER
+223 KDYFGADFKSVR
-235 ELDEIYERAYASHSH
+235 ELQAGYQSIYASHSH
-250 KTAPNRVSNVVF
+250 KTAPNRISNVVF

-284 NFQALERSGNLIAF
+284 NLQALEQSGNLIAF

-334 IVDFARLA
+334 IVNLARLA

-351 QERYGKWAVASGAAA
+351 QERYGQWAVASGASAQMT
-366 NRADFTDFTNQIPV
+366 DHSDFTNQIPV

-388 EVLLPSIK
+388 EVMLPSIK

-401 ARKFSSRRAG
+401 AKRSPLARKGES
-411 KGADLANAQKES
+411 S
-423 AAQDGRDKFFFIHL
+423 AAEVNGTQKKDKFFILHL
-437 MGSHPNYE
+437 MGSHPSYE
-445 FRYPKSFAKFSAEQI
+445 FRYPKSFAKFSAADI
-460 SREPLDD
+460 SREPLDE

-554 KDRPFLNDDL
+554 KNRPFLNDDL
-564 IHAIAEILEMTELPE
+564 IHAIAEILEMTDLPE
-579 YDPARSVINADFNA
+579 FDPARSVINADFNA

-603 YDKIYRLQ
+603 YDKVYRLQ

>member
-1 MDSKHGALRAF
+1 MSLAKNIGVFLKDRFSLLSVFDGA
-12 LAEKLSFYAVFG
+12 
-24 GRALN
+24 ALN
-29 AFLLILALNFA
+29 AYALVLVLNLALGLLLIARGGE
-40 VWLLKSTHISARPF
+40 LLSAQA
-54 FTTDTLFFAAALIC
+54 LFFAASAIC
-68 SIGILFLILY
+68 GVTILFFALY
-78 ALSFYCRKLYK
+78 ALSFYSARLYK
-89 FLIFALFA
+89 ILSFALLALNAIFAIAQIFLIFS
-97 LNLALALIQFFLIL
+97 
-111 GLELT
+111 LELT
-116 YSHGVLD
+116 YSHGTLD
-123 AMVQT
+123 ALVQT

-136 AHAFLNL
+136 AHAFLNF
-143 KFILIAAAVCVVSL
+143 KLIAAFLALLIFVIAALRLRVSQRARMKLCRAIKL
-157 IFLKFRLAICAE
+157 IFL
-169 IKLIRA
+169 
-175 VKYLFWLS
+175 LS
-183 LCVFAAHAAYGTYVA
+183 LLVFIAHAAFKSYVA
-198 KTSKMRAT
+198 KSSKMRASI
-206 LIIALNEIP
+206 IIALNKIP
-215 LYNFAFVS
+215 IYNFAFVT
-223 KDYFQKDFKNER
+223 KDYFGADFKSVR
-235 ELDEIYERAYASHSH
+235 ELQAGYQSIYASHSH
-250 KTAPNRVSNVVF
+250 KTAPNRISNVVF

-284 NFQALERSGNLIAF
+284 NLQALEQSGNLIAF

-334 IVDFARLA
+334 IVNLARLA

-351 QERYGKWAVASGAAA
+351 QERYGQWAVASGASAQMT
-366 NRADFTDFTNQIPV
+366 DHSDFTNQIPV

-388 EVLLPSIK
+388 EVMLPSIK

-401 ARKFSSRRAG
+401 AKRSPLARKDES
-411 KGADLANAQKES
+411 S
-423 AAQDGRDKFFFIHL
+423 AAEVNGTQKKDKFFILHL
-437 MGSHPNYE
+437 MGSHPSYE
-445 FRYPKSFAKFSAEQI
+445 FRYPKSFAKFSAADI
-460 SREPLDD
+460 SREPLDE

-490 YKIFASDNT
+490 YKIFADDNT

-554 KDRPFLNDDL
+554 KNRPFLNDDL
-564 IHAIAEILEMTELPE
+564 IHAIAEILEMTDLPE

-603 YDKIYRLQ
+603 YDKVYRLQ

>member
-1 MDSKHGALRAF
+1 MSLVKNIGAF
-12 LAEKLSFYAVFG
+12 LKDRFSLLSVFDGAV
-24 GRALN
+24 LN
-29 AFLLILALNFA
+29 AYVLVLVLNLAIGLLLI
-40 VWLLKSTHISARPF
+40 ARGGELF
-54 FTTDTLFFAAALIC
+54 SSQALFFAASTIC
-68 SIGILFLILY
+68 GVTILFFALY
-78 ALSFYCRKLYK
+78 VLSFYSARLYK
-89 FLIFALFA
+89 ILAFALLAINAIFAIAQIFLIFS
-97 LNLALALIQFFLIL
+97 
-111 GLELT
+111 LELT
-116 YSHGVLD
+116 YSHGTLD
-123 AMVQT
+123 ALVQT

-136 AHAFLNL
+136 AHAFLNF
-143 KFILIAAAVCVVSL
+143 KLIAAFLALL
-157 IFLKFRLAICAE
+157 IFVITALRLRVSQRVRMKLCRA
-169 IKLIRA
+169 IKL
-175 VKYLFWLS
+175 VFLLS
-183 LCVFAAHAAYGTYVA
+183 LLVFIAHAAFKSYVA
-198 KTSKMRAT
+198 KSSKMRASI
-206 LIIALNEIP
+206 IIALNKIP
-215 LYNFAFVS
+215 IYNFAFVT
-223 KDYFQKDFKNER
+223 KDYFGADFKSVR
-235 ELDEIYERAYASHSH
+235 ELQAGYQSIYASHSH
-250 KTAPNRVSNVVF
+250 KTTPNRISNVVF

-298 SDVVSPGAKT
+298 NDVVSPGAKT

-334 IVDFARLA
+334 IVNLARLA

-351 QERYGKWAVASGAAA
+351 QERYGQWAVASGASAQMT
-366 NRADFTDFTNQIPV
+366 DHSDFTNQIPV

-388 EVLLPSIK
+388 EVMLPSIK

-401 ARKFSSRRAG
+401 AKRSPLARKDES
-411 KGADLANAQKES
+411 S
-423 AAQDGRDKFFFIHL
+423 AAEVNGTQKKDKFFILHL
-437 MGSHPNYE
+437 MGSHPSYE
-445 FRYPKSFAKFSAEQI
+445 FRYPKSFAKFSAADI
-460 SREPLDD
+460 SREPLDE

-564 IHAIAEILEMTELPE
+564 IHAIAEILEMTDLPE

-603 YDKIYRLQ
+603 YDKVYKLQ

>member
-1 MDSKHGALRAF
+1 MSLAKNIGAF
-12 LAEKLSFYAVFG
+12 LKDRFSLLSVFDGAV
-24 GRALN
+24 LN
-29 AFLLILALNFA
+29 AY
-40 VWLLKSTHISARPF
+40 
-54 FTTDTLFFAAALIC
+54 TLVLV
-68 SIGILFLILY
+68 
-78 ALSFYCRKLYK
+78 
-89 FLIFALFA
+89 
-97 LNLALALIQFFLIL
+97 LNLALGLLLIARSGELLSAQALFFVASAICGVTILFFALYAFSFYSARLYKILSFALLALNVVFAIAQIFLIFS
-111 GLELT
+111 LELT
-116 YSHGVLD
+116 YSHGTLD
-123 AMVQT
+123 ALVQT

-136 AHAFLNL
+136 AHAFLNF
-143 KFILIAAAVCVVSL
+143 KLIAAFLALL
-157 IFLKFRLAICAE
+157 IF
-169 IKLIRA
+169 
-175 VKYLFWLS
+175 
-183 LCVFAAHAAYGTYVA
+183 VFAALRLRVSQRVRMKLCRAIKLAFLLSLLVFIAHAAFKSYVA
-198 KTSKMRAT
+198 KSSKMRASI
-206 LIIALNEIP
+206 IIALNKIP
-215 LYNFAFVS
+215 IYNFAFVT
-223 KDYFQKDFKNER
+223 KDYFGADFKSVR
-235 ELDEIYERAYASHSH
+235 ELQAGYQSIYASHSH
-250 KTAPNRVSNVVF
+250 KTAPNRISNVVF

-284 NFQALERSGNLIAF
+284 NLQALEQSGNLIAF

-322 SEKQRPWSANLD
+322 SEKQRPWNANLD
-334 IVDFARLA
+334 IVNLARLA

-351 QERYGKWAVASGAAA
+351 QERYGQWAVASGASAQMT
-366 NRADFTDFTNQIPV
+366 DHSDFTNQIPV

-388 EVLLPSIK
+388 EVMLPSIK

-401 ARKFSSRRAG
+401 VKRSPLARKDES
-411 KGADLANAQKES
+411 S
-423 AAQDGRDKFFFIHL
+423 AAEVNGTQKKDKFFILHL
-437 MGSHPNYE
+437 MGSHPSYE
-445 FRYPKSFAKFSAEQI
+445 FRYPKSFAKFSAADI
-460 SREPLDD
+460 SREPLDE

-564 IHAIAEILEMTELPE
+564 IHAIAEILEMTDLPE
-579 YDPARSVINADFNA
+579 YNPARSVINADFNA

-603 YDKIYRLQ
+603 YDKVYRLQ

>member
-1 MDSKHGALRAF
+1 MSLAKNIGAF
-12 LAEKLSFYAVFG
+12 LKDRFSLLSVFDGAV
-24 GRALN
+24 LN
-29 AFLLILALNFA
+29 
-40 VWLLKSTHISARPF
+40 T
-54 FTTDTLFFAAALIC
+54 
-68 SIGILFLILY
+68 Y
-78 ALSFYCRKLYK
+78 ALVLV
-89 FLIFALFA
+89 
-97 LNLALALIQFFLIL
+97 LNLALGLLLIARSGELFSSQALFFVASAICGVTILFFALYVLSFYSARLYKILSFALLAINVAFAIAQIFLIFS
-111 GLELT
+111 LELT
-116 YSHGVLD
+116 YSHGTLD
-123 AMVQT
+123 ALVQT

-136 AHAFLNL
+136 AHAFLNF
-143 KFILIAAAVCVVSL
+143 KLIAAFLALL
-157 IFLKFRLAICAE
+157 IF
-169 IKLIRA
+169 
-175 VKYLFWLS
+175 
-183 LCVFAAHAAYGTYVA
+183 VFAALRLRVSQRARMKLCRAIKLAFLLSLLVFIAHAAFKSYVA
-198 KTSKMRAT
+198 KSSKMRASI
-206 LIIALNEIP
+206 IIALNKIP
-215 LYNFAFVS
+215 IYNFAFVT
-223 KDYFQKDFKNER
+223 KDYFGADFKSVR
-235 ELDEIYERAYASHSH
+235 ELQAGYQSIYASHSH
-250 KTAPNRVSNVVF
+250 KTAPNRISNVIF

-284 NFQALERSGNLIAF
+284 NLQALEQSGNLIAF

-334 IVDFARLA
+334 IVNLARLA

-351 QERYGKWAVASGAAA
+351 QERYGQWAVASGASAQMT
-366 NRADFTDFTNQIPV
+366 DHSDFTNQIPV

-388 EVLLPSIK
+388 EVMLPSIK

-401 ARKFSSRRAG
+401 AKRSPLAHKDESSAAEVG
-411 KGADLANAQKES
+411 NAQMK
-423 AAQDGRDKFFFIHL
+423 DKFFILHL
-437 MGSHPNYE
+437 MGSHPSYE
-445 FRYPKSFAKFSAEQI
+445 FRYPKSFAKFSAADI
-460 SREPLDD
+460 SREPLDG

-543 NADLWARIAAA
+543 NADIWARIAAA

-579 YDPARSVINADFNA
+579 FDPARSVINADFNA

-603 YDKIYRLQ
+603 YDKVYKLQ

>member
-1 MDSKHGALRAF
+1 MSLAKNIGAF
-12 LAEKLSFYAVFG
+12 LKDRFSLLSVFDGAV
-24 GRALN
+24 LN
-29 AFLLILALNFA
+29 AY
-40 VWLLKSTHISARPF
+40 
-54 FTTDTLFFAAALIC
+54 TLVL
-68 SIGILFLILY
+68 
-78 ALSFYCRKLYK
+78 
-89 FLIFALFA
+89 A
-97 LNLALALIQFFLIL
+97 LNLALGLLLIARGGELLSAQALFFAASAICGVTILFFALYVLSFCSARLYKILAFALLAINVVFAIAQIFLIFS
-111 GLELT
+111 LELT
-116 YSHGVLD
+116 YSHGTLD
-123 AMVQT
+123 ALVQT

-136 AHAFLNL
+136 AHAFLNF
-143 KFILIAAAVCVVSL
+143 KLIAAFLALL
-157 IFLKFRLAICAE
+157 IFVITALRLRVSERARMKLCRA
-169 IKLIRA
+169 IKLA
-175 VKYLFWLS
+175 FLLS
-183 LCVFAAHAAYGTYVA
+183 LLVFIAHAAFKSYVA
-198 KTSKMRAT
+198 KSSKMRASI
-206 LIIALNEIP
+206 IIALNKIP
-215 LYNFAFVS
+215 IYNFAFVT
-223 KDYFQKDFKNER
+223 KDYFGADFKSVR
-235 ELDEIYERAYASHSH
+235 ELQAGYQSIYASHSH
-250 KTAPNRVSNVVF
+250 KTAPNRISNVVF

-284 NFQALERSGNLIAF
+284 NLQALEQSGNLIAF

-334 IVDFARLA
+334 IVNLARLA

-351 QERYGKWAVASGAAA
+351 QERYGQWAVASGASAQMT
-366 NRADFTDFTNQIPV
+366 DHSDFTNQIPV

-388 EVLLPSIK
+388 EVMLPSIK

-401 ARKFSSRRAG
+401 ARKSP
-411 KGADLANAQKES
+411 LARKDESS
-423 AAQDGRDKFFFIHL
+423 AAEADGTQKKDKFFILHL
-437 MGSHPNYE
+437 MGSHPSYE
-445 FRYPKSFAKFSAEQI
+445 FRYPKSFAKFSAADI
-460 SREPLDD
+460 SREPLDE

-564 IHAIAEILEMTELPE
+564 IHAIAEILEMTDLPE
-579 YDPARSVINADFNA
+579 YDPTRSVINADFNT

-603 YDKIYRLQ
+603 YDKVYRLQ

>member
-1 MDSKHGALRAF
+1 MSLAKNISAF
-12 LAEKLSFYAVFG
+12 LKDRFSLLSVFG
-24 GRALN
+24 DAVLN
-29 AFLLILALNFA
+29 AYVLVLVLNLALGLLLIARGGE
-40 VWLLKSTHISARPF
+40 LLSAQA
-54 FTTDTLFFAAALIC
+54 LFFVASAIC
-68 SIGILFLILY
+68 GVTIIFFALY
-78 ALSFYCRKLYK
+78 ALSFYSARLYK
-89 FLIFALFA
+89 ILAFALLAINVVFAIAQIFLIFS
-97 LNLALALIQFFLIL
+97 
-111 GLELT
+111 LELT
-116 YSHGVLD
+116 YSHGTLD
-123 AMVQT
+123 ALVQT

-136 AHAFLNL
+136 AHAFLNF
-143 KFILIAAAVCVVSL
+143 KLIAAFLALLIFVIAALRLRVSQRARMKLCRAIKL
-157 IFLKFRLAICAE
+157 IFL
-169 IKLIRA
+169 
-175 VKYLFWLS
+175 LS
-183 LCVFAAHAAYGTYVA
+183 LLVFIAHAAFKSYVA
-198 KTSKMRAT
+198 KSSKMRASI
-206 LIIALNEIP
+206 IIALNKIP
-215 LYNFAFVS
+215 IYNFAFVT
-223 KDYFQKDFKNER
+223 KDYFGADFKSVR
-235 ELDEIYERAYASHSH
+235 ELQAGYQSIYASHSH
-250 KTAPNRVSNVVF
+250 KTAPNRISNVVF

-284 NFQALERSGNLIAF
+284 NLQALEQSGNLIAF

-334 IVDFARLA
+334 IVNLARLA

-351 QERYGKWAVASGAAA
+351 QERYGQWAVASGASAQMT
-366 NRADFTDFTNQIPV
+366 DHSDFTNQIPV

-388 EVLLPSIK
+388 EVMLPSIK

-401 ARKFSSRRAG
+401 ARKSP
-411 KGADLANAQKES
+411 LARKDESS
-423 AAQDGRDKFFFIHL
+423 AAEVNGTQKKDKFFILHL
-437 MGSHPNYE
+437 MGSHPSYE
-445 FRYPKSFAKFSAEQI
+445 FRYPKSFAKFSAADI
-460 SREPLDD
+460 SREPLDE

-499 LIVYF
+499 LIIYF

-543 NADLWARIAAA
+543 NADLWARIATA

-564 IHAIAEILEMTELPE
+564 IHAIAEILEITDLPE
-579 YDPARSVINADFNA
+579 YDPTRSVINADFNA

-603 YDKIYRLQ
+603 YDKVYKLQ

>member
-1 MDSKHGALRAF
+1 MSLAKNIGAF
-12 LAEKLSFYAVFG
+12 LRDRFSLLSVFG
-24 GRALN
+24 GAVLN
-29 AFLLILALNFA
+29 AYALVLVLNLALGLLLIARGSELLSAQALFFVA
-40 VWLLKSTHISARPF
+40 SAICGV
-54 FTTDTLFFAAALIC
+54 TILFFA
-68 SIGILFLILY
+68 LY
-78 ALSFYCRKLYK
+78 ALSFYSARLYK
-89 FLIFALFA
+89 ILAFALLALNVAFAIAQIFLIFS
-97 LNLALALIQFFLIL
+97 
-111 GLELT
+111 LELT
-116 YSHGVLD
+116 YSHGTLD
-123 AMVQT
+123 ALVQT

-136 AHAFLNL
+136 AHAFLNF
-143 KFILIAAAVCVVSL
+143 KLIAAFLALL
-157 IFLKFRLAICAE
+157 IFVITALRLRVSQRVRMKLCHAIKIAF
-169 IKLIRA
+169 L
-175 VKYLFWLS
+175 LS
-183 LCVFAAHAAYGTYVA
+183 LLVFIAHAAFKSYVA
-198 KTSKMRAT
+198 KSSKMRASI
-206 LIIALNEIP
+206 IIALNKIP
-215 LYNFAFVS
+215 IYNFAFVT
-223 KDYFQKDFKNER
+223 KDYFGADFKSVR
-235 ELDEIYERAYASHSH
+235 ELQAGYQSIYASHSH
-250 KTAPNRVSNVVF
+250 KTAPNRISNVVF

-284 NFQALERSGNLIAF
+284 NLQALEQSGNLIAF

-322 SEKQRPWSANLD
+322 SEKQRPWNANLD
-334 IVDFARLA
+334 IVNLARLA

-351 QERYGKWAVASGAAA
+351 QERYGQWAVASGASAQMT
-366 NRADFTDFTNQIPV
+366 DHSDFTNQIPV

-388 EVLLPSIK
+388 EVMLPSIK

-401 ARKFSSRRAG
+401 AKRSPLARKDES
-411 KGADLANAQKES
+411 S
-423 AAQDGRDKFFFIHL
+423 AAEVNGTQKKDKFFILHL
-437 MGSHPNYE
+437 MGSHPSYE
-445 FRYPKSFAKFSAEQI
+445 FRYPKSFAKFSAADI
-460 SREPLDD
+460 SREPLDE

-490 YKIFASDNT
+490 YKIFAGDNT

-554 KDRPFLNDDL
+554 KNRPFLNDDL

-603 YDKIYRLQ
+603 YDKVYKLQ

>member
-1 MDSKHGALRAF
+1 MSLVKNIGAF
-12 LAEKLSFYAVFG
+12 LKDRFSLLSVFG
-24 GRALN
+24 GAVLN
-29 AFLLILALNFA
+29 AYTLVLVLNLALGLLLI
-40 VWLLKSTHISARPF
+40 ARSGELF
-54 FTTDTLFFAAALIC
+54 SSQALFFAASAIC
-68 SIGILFLILY
+68 GVTILFFALY
-78 ALSFYCRKLYK
+78 ALSFYSARLYK
-89 FLIFALFA
+89 ILAFALLALNVVFAIAQIFLIFS
-97 LNLALALIQFFLIL
+97 
-111 GLELT
+111 LELT
-116 YSHGVLD
+116 YSHGTLD
-123 AMVQT
+123 ALVQT

-136 AHAFLNL
+136 AHAFLNF
-143 KFILIAAAVCVVSL
+143 KLIAAFLALL
-157 IFLKFRLAICAE
+157 IFVIAALRLRVSQRARMKLCRA
-169 IKLIRA
+169 IKLA
-175 VKYLFWLS
+175 FLLS
-183 LCVFAAHAAYGTYVA
+183 LLVFIAHAAFKSYVA
-198 KTSKMRAT
+198 KSSKMRASI
-206 LIIALNEIP
+206 IIALNKIP
-215 LYNFAFVS
+215 IYNFAFVT
-223 KDYFQKDFKNER
+223 KDYFGADFKSVR
-235 ELDEIYERAYASHSH
+235 ELQAGYQSIYASHSH

-284 NFQALERSGNLIAF
+284 NLQALEQSGNLIAF

-334 IVDFARLA
+334 IVNLARLA

-351 QERYGKWAVASGAAA
+351 QERYGQWAVASGASAQMT
-366 NRADFTDFTNQIPV
+366 DHSDFTNQIPV

-388 EVLLPSIK
+388 EVMLPSIK

-401 ARKFSSRRAG
+401 AKISPLARKDES
-411 KGADLANAQKES
+411 S
-423 AAQDGRDKFFFIHL
+423 AAEAGGTQKKDKFFILHL
-437 MGSHPNYE
+437 MGSHPSYE
-445 FRYPKSFAKFSAEQI
+445 FRYPKSFAKFSAADI
-460 SREPLDD
+460 SREPLDE

-564 IHAIAEILEMTELPE
+564 IHAIAEILEMTDLPE

-603 YDKIYRLQ
+603 YDKVYRLQ
-611 KEFGE
+611 KEFGK

>member
-1 MDSKHGALRAF
+1 MSLVKNIGAFFKDRFSL
-12 LAEKLSFYAVFG
+12 LSVFG
-24 GRALN
+24 GAVLN
-29 AFLLILALNFA
+29 AYALVLALNLSLG
-40 VWLLKSTHISARPF
+40 LLLIARGGELFSAQA
-54 FTTDTLFFAAALIC
+54 LFFAASAIC
-68 SIGILFLILY
+68 GVTILFFALY
-78 ALSFYCRKLYK
+78 ALSFYSARLYK
-89 FLIFALFA
+89 ILAFALLALNAIFAIAQIFLIFS
-97 LNLALALIQFFLIL
+97 
-111 GLELT
+111 LELT
-116 YSHGVLD
+116 YSHGTLD
-123 AMVQT
+123 ALVQT

-136 AHAFLNL
+136 AHAFLNF
-143 KFILIAAAVCVVSL
+143 KLIAAFLALL
-157 IFLKFRLAICAE
+157 IF
-169 IKLIRA
+169 
-175 VKYLFWLS
+175 
-183 LCVFAAHAAYGTYVA
+183 VFAALRLRVSQRVRMKLCRAIKLAFLLSLLVFIAHAAFKSYVA
-198 KTSKMRAT
+198 KSSKMRASI
-206 LIIALNEIP
+206 IIALNKIP
-215 LYNFAFVS
+215 IYNFAFVT
-223 KDYFQKDFKNER
+223 KDYFGADFKSVR
-235 ELDEIYERAYASHSH
+235 ELQAGYQSIYASHSH
-250 KTAPNRVSNVVF
+250 KTTPNRISNVVF

-284 NFQALERSGNLIAF
+284 NLQALEQSGNLIAF

-334 IVDFARLA
+334 IVNLARLA

-351 QERYGKWAVASGAAA
+351 QERYGQWAVASGASAQMT
-366 NRADFTDFTNQIPV
+366 DHSDFTNQIPV

-388 EVLLPSIK
+388 EVMLPSIK

-401 ARKFSSRRAG
+401 AKRSPLARKDES
-411 KGADLANAQKES
+411 S
-423 AAQDGRDKFFFIHL
+423 AAEVNGTQKKDKFFILHL
-437 MGSHPNYE
+437 MGSHPSYE
-445 FRYPKSFAKFSAEQI
+445 FRYPKSFAKFSAADI
-460 SREPLDD
+460 SREPLDE

-490 YKIFASDNT
+490 YKIFADDNT

-554 KDRPFLNDDL
+554 KNRPFLNDDL
-564 IHAIAEILEMTELPE
+564 IHAIAEILEMTDLPE
-579 YDPARSVINADFNA
+579 FDPTRSVINADFNA

-603 YDKIYRLQ
+603 YDKVYRLQ

>member
-1 MDSKHGALRAF
+1 MSLAKNIGAF
-12 LAEKLSFYAVFG
+12 LKDRFSLLSVFDGAV
-24 GRALN
+24 LN
-29 AFLLILALNFA
+29 AYALVLALNLSLG
-40 VWLLKSTHISARPF
+40 LLLIARGGELFSAQA
-54 FTTDTLFFAAALIC
+54 LFFAISAIC
-68 SIGILFLILY
+68 GVTILFFALY
-78 ALSFYCRKLYK
+78 ALSFYSARLYK
-89 FLIFALFA
+89 ILAFALLALNVVFAITQIFLIFS
-97 LNLALALIQFFLIL
+97 
-111 GLELT
+111 LELT
-116 YSHGVLD
+116 YSHGTLD
-123 AMVQT
+123 ALVQT

-136 AHAFLNL
+136 AHAFLNF
-143 KFILIAAAVCVVSL
+143 KLIAAFLALLIFVIAALRLSVSERVRMKLCRAIKL
-157 IFLKFRLAICAE
+157 IFL
-169 IKLIRA
+169 
-175 VKYLFWLS
+175 LS
-183 LCVFAAHAAYGTYVA
+183 LLVFIAHAAFKSYVA
-198 KTSKMRAT
+198 KSSKMRASI
-206 LIIALNEIP
+206 IIALNKIP
-215 LYNFAFVS
+215 IYNFAFVT
-223 KDYFQKDFKNER
+223 KDYFGADFKSVR
-235 ELDEIYERAYASHSH
+235 ELQAGYQSIYASHSH
-250 KTAPNRVSNVVF
+250 KTAPNRISNVVF

-284 NFQALERSGNLIAF
+284 NLQALEQSGNLIAF

-334 IVDFARLA
+334 IVNLARLA

-351 QERYGKWAVASGAAA
+351 QERYGQWAVASGASAQMT
-366 NRADFTDFTNQIPV
+366 DHSDFTNQIPV

-388 EVLLPSIK
+388 EVMLPSIK

-401 ARKFSSRRAG
+401 ARKSPLTHKNES
-411 KGADLANAQKES
+411 S
-423 AAQDGRDKFFFIHL
+423 AAEAGGTQKKDKFFILHL
-437 MGSHPNYE
+437 MGSHPSYE
-445 FRYPKSFAKFSAEQI
+445 FRYPKSFAKFSAADI

-467 GQKKEL
+467 EQKKEL

-543 NADLWARIAAA
+543 NADLWTRIAAA

-564 IHAIAEILEMTELPE
+564 IHAIAEILEMTDLPE

-603 YDKIYRLQ
+603 YDKVYRLQ

>member
-1 MDSKHGALRAF
+1 MSLAKNIGAF
-12 LAEKLSFYAVFG
+12 LKDRFSLLSVFG
-24 GRALN
+24 GAVLN
-29 AFLLILALNFA
+29 AYTLVLVLNLALGLLLIARGGE
-40 VWLLKSTHISARPF
+40 LLSAQA
-54 FTTDTLFFAAALIC
+54 LFFAASAIC
-68 SIGILFLILY
+68 GVTILFFALY
-78 ALSFYCRKLYK
+78 ALSFYSARLYK
-89 FLIFALFA
+89 ILAFALLAINVIFAIAQIFLIFS
-97 LNLALALIQFFLIL
+97 
-111 GLELT
+111 LELT
-116 YSHGVLD
+116 YSHGTLD
-123 AMVQT
+123 ALVQT

-136 AHAFLNL
+136 AHAFLNF
-143 KFILIAAAVCVVSL
+143 KLIAAFLALL
-157 IFLKFRLAICAE
+157 IFVITALRLRVSERVRMKLCRA
-169 IKLIRA
+169 IKLA
-175 VKYLFWLS
+175 FLLS
-183 LCVFAAHAAYGTYVA
+183 LLVFIAHAAFKSYVA
-198 KTSKMRAT
+198 KSSKMRASI
-206 LIIALNEIP
+206 IIALNKIP
-215 LYNFAFVS
+215 IYNFAFVT
-223 KDYFQKDFKNER
+223 KDYFGADFKSVR
-235 ELDEIYERAYASHSH
+235 ELQAGYQSIYASHSH
-250 KTAPNRVSNVVF
+250 KTAPNRISNVVF

-334 IVDFARLA
+334 IVNLARLA

-351 QERYGKWAVASGAAA
+351 QERYGQWAVASGASAQMT
-366 NRADFTDFTNQIPV
+366 DHSDFTNQIPV

-388 EVLLPSIK
+388 EVMLPSIK

-401 ARKFSSRRAG
+401 AKRSPLARKDES
-411 KGADLANAQKES
+411 S
-423 AAQDGRDKFFFIHL
+423 AAEVNGTQKKDKFFILHL
-437 MGSHPNYE
+437 MGSHPSYE
-445 FRYPKSFAKFSAEQI
+445 FRYPKSFAKFSAADI
-460 SREPLDD
+460 SREPLDE

-485 IVSEI
+485 IVNEI

-564 IHAIAEILEMTELPE
+564 IHAIAEILEMTDLPE

-603 YDKIYRLQ
+603 YDKVYKLQ

>member
-1 MDSKHGALRAF
+1 MSLAKNIGAF
-12 LAEKLSFYAVFG
+12 LKNRFSLLSVFDGAV
-24 GRALN
+24 LN
-29 AFLLILALNFA
+29 AYTLVLVLNLALGLLLIARGGE
-40 VWLLKSTHISARPF
+40 LLSAQA
-54 FTTDTLFFAAALIC
+54 LFFAISAIC
-68 SIGILFLILY
+68 GVTILFFALY
-78 ALSFYCRKLYK
+78 ALSFYSARLYK
-89 FLIFALFA
+89 ILAFALLAINVVFAIAQIFLIFS
-97 LNLALALIQFFLIL
+97 
-111 GLELT
+111 LELT
-116 YSHGVLD
+116 YSHGTLD
-123 AMVQT
+123 ALVQT

-143 KFILIAAAVCVVSL
+143 KLIAAFLALLIFVFAALRLRVSQRARMKLCRAIKL
-157 IFLKFRLAICAE
+157 IFL
-169 IKLIRA
+169 
-175 VKYLFWLS
+175 LS
-183 LCVFAAHAAYGTYVA
+183 LLVFIVHAAFKSYVA
-198 KTSKMRAT
+198 KSSKMRASI
-206 LIIALNEIP
+206 IIALNKIP
-215 LYNFAFVS
+215 IYNFAFVT
-223 KDYFQKDFKNER
+223 KDYFGADFKSVH
-235 ELDEIYERAYASHSH
+235 ELQAGYQSIYASHSH
-250 KTAPNRVSNVVF
+250 KTAPNRISNVVF

-284 NFQALERSGNLIAF
+284 NLQALEQSGNLIAF

-334 IVDFARLA
+334 IVNLARLA

-351 QERYGKWAVASGAAA
+351 QERYGQWAVASGASAQMT
-366 NRADFTDFTNQIPV
+366 DHSDFTNQIPV

-388 EVLLPSIK
+388 EVMLPSIK

-401 ARKFSSRRAG
+401 ARKSP
-411 KGADLANAQKES
+411 LARKDESS
-423 AAQDGRDKFFFIHL
+423 AAEVGSAQEKDKFFILHL
-437 MGSHPNYE
+437 MGSHPSYE
-445 FRYPKSFAKFSAEQI
+445 FRYPKSFAKFSAADI
-460 SREPLDD
+460 SREPLDE

-564 IHAIAEILEMTELPE
+564 IHAIAEILEMTDLPE
-579 YDPARSVINADFNA
+579 YDPARSVINTDFNA

-603 YDKIYRLQ
+603 YDKVYKLQ

>member
-1 MDSKHGALRAF
+1 MSLAKNIGAF
-12 LAEKLSFYAVFG
+12 LKDRFSLLSVFG
-24 GRALN
+24 GAVLN
-29 AFLLILALNFA
+29 AYTLVLVLNLALGLLLIARSGE
-40 VWLLKSTHISARPF
+40 LLSAQA
-54 FTTDTLFFAAALIC
+54 LFFAASAIC
-68 SIGILFLILY
+68 GVTILFFALY
-78 ALSFYCRKLYK
+78 ALSFYSARLYK
-89 FLIFALFA
+89 ILAFALLAINVIFAIAQIFLIFS
-97 LNLALALIQFFLIL
+97 
-111 GLELT
+111 LELT
-116 YSHGVLD
+116 YSHGTLD
-123 AMVQT
+123 ALVQT

-136 AHAFLNL
+136 AHAFLNF
-143 KFILIAAAVCVVSL
+143 KLIAAFLALL
-157 IFLKFRLAICAE
+157 IF
-169 IKLIRA
+169 
-175 VKYLFWLS
+175 
-183 LCVFAAHAAYGTYVA
+183 VFAALRLRVSQRARMKLCRAIKLAFLLSLLVFIAHAAFKSYVA
-198 KTSKMRAT
+198 KSSKMRASI
-206 LIIALNEIP
+206 IIALNKIP
-215 LYNFAFVS
+215 IYNFAFVT
-223 KDYFQKDFKNER
+223 KDYFGADFKSVR
-235 ELDEIYERAYASHSH
+235 ELQAGYQSIYVSHSH
-250 KTAPNRVSNVVF
+250 KTAPNRISNVVF

-284 NFQALERSGNLIAF
+284 NLQALEQSGNLIAF

-334 IVDFARLA
+334 IVNLARLA

-351 QERYGKWAVASGAAA
+351 QERYGQWAVASGASAQMT
-366 NRADFTDFTNQIPV
+366 DHSDFTNQIPV

-401 ARKFSSRRAG
+401 AKKSPLARKDESSAAEAG
-411 KGADLANAQKES
+411 SAQKK
-423 AAQDGRDKFFFIHL
+423 DKFFILHL
-437 MGSHPNYE
+437 MGSHPSYE
-445 FRYPKSFAKFSAEQI
+445 FRYPKNFAKFSAADI
-460 SREPLDD
+460 SREPLDE

-490 YKIFASDNT
+490 YKIFADDNT

-533 FMASDKFKEQ
+533 FIASDKFKEQ

-564 IHAIAEILEMTELPE
+564 IHAIAEILEMTDLPE
-579 YDPARSVINADFNA
+579 YDPSRSVINADFNA

-603 YDKIYRLQ
+603 YDKVYKLQ

>member
-1 MDSKHGALRAF
+1 MSLVKNIGAF
-12 LAEKLSFYAVFG
+12 LKDRFSLLSVFDGAV
-24 GRALN
+24 LN
-29 AFLLILALNFA
+29 AY
-40 VWLLKSTHISARPF
+40 
-54 FTTDTLFFAAALIC
+54 TLVLV
-68 SIGILFLILY
+68 
-78 ALSFYCRKLYK
+78 
-89 FLIFALFA
+89 
-97 LNLALALIQFFLIL
+97 LNLALGLLLIARGGELLSAQALFFVASAICGVTILFFALYVLSFYSARLYKILSFALLAINVAFAIAQIFLIFS
-111 GLELT
+111 LELT
-116 YSHGVLD
+116 YSHGTLD
-123 AMVQT
+123 ALVQT

-136 AHAFLNL
+136 AHAFLNF
-143 KFILIAAAVCVVSL
+143 KLIAAFLALL
-157 IFLKFRLAICAE
+157 IF
-169 IKLIRA
+169 
-175 VKYLFWLS
+175 
-183 LCVFAAHAAYGTYVA
+183 VFAALRLRVSQRARMKLCRAIKLAFLLSLLVFIAHAAFKSYVA
-198 KTSKMRAT
+198 KSSKMRASI
-206 LIIALNEIP
+206 IIALNKIP
-215 LYNFAFVS
+215 IYNFAFVT
-223 KDYFQKDFKNER
+223 KDYFGADFKSVR
-235 ELDEIYERAYASHSH
+235 ELQAGYQSIYASHSH
-250 KTAPNRVSNVVF
+250 KTAPNRISNVVF

-284 NFQALERSGNLIAF
+284 NLQALEQSGNLIAF

-334 IVDFARLA
+334 IVNLARLA

-351 QERYGKWAVASGAAA
+351 QERYGQWAVASGASAQMT
-366 NRADFTDFTNQIPV
+366 DHSDFTNQIPV

-388 EVLLPSIK
+388 EVMLPSIK

-401 ARKFSSRRAG
+401 AKRSPLARKGES
-411 KGADLANAQKES
+411 S
-423 AAQDGRDKFFFIHL
+423 AAEVNGTQKKDKFFILHL
-437 MGSHPNYE
+437 MGSHPSYE
-445 FRYPKSFAKFSAEQI
+445 FRYPKSFAKFSAADI
-460 SREPLDD
+460 SREPLDE

-490 YKIFASDNT
+490 YKIFADDNT

-554 KDRPFLNDDL
+554 KNRPFLNDDL
-564 IHAIAEILEMTELPE
+564 IHAIAEILEMTDLPE
-579 YDPARSVINADFNA
+579 FDPARSVINADFNA

-603 YDKIYRLQ
+603 YDKVYRLQ

>member
-1 MDSKHGALRAF
+1 MSLAKNIGAF
-12 LAEKLSFYAVFG
+12 LKDRFSLLSVFDGAV
-24 GRALN
+24 LN
-29 AFLLILALNFA
+29 AYTLVLVLNLALGLLLIARSGE
-40 VWLLKSTHISARPF
+40 LLSAQA
-54 FTTDTLFFAAALIC
+54 LFFAASAIC
-68 SIGILFLILY
+68 GVTILFFALY
-78 ALSFYCRKLYK
+78 ALSFYSARLYK
-89 FLIFALFA
+89 ILAFALLAINVAFAIAQIFLIFS
-97 LNLALALIQFFLIL
+97 
-111 GLELT
+111 LELT
-116 YSHGVLD
+116 YSHGTLD
-123 AMVQT
+123 ALVQT

-136 AHAFLNL
+136 AHAFLNF
-143 KFILIAAAVCVVSL
+143 KLIAAFLALL
-157 IFLKFRLAICAE
+157 IF
-169 IKLIRA
+169 
-175 VKYLFWLS
+175 
-183 LCVFAAHAAYGTYVA
+183 VFAALRLRVSQRVRMKLCRAIKLVFLLSLLVFIAHAAFKSYVA
-198 KTSKMRAT
+198 KSSKMRASI
-206 LIIALNEIP
+206 IIALNKIP
-215 LYNFAFVS
+215 IYNFAFVT
-223 KDYFQKDFKNER
+223 KDYFGADFKSVR
-235 ELDEIYERAYASHSH
+235 ELQAGYQSIYASHSH
-250 KTAPNRVSNVVF
+250 KTAPNHISNVVF

-284 NFQALERSGNLIAF
+284 NLQALEQSGNLIAF

-322 SEKQRPWSANLD
+322 SEKQRPWNANLD
-334 IVDFARLA
+334 IVNLARLA

-351 QERYGKWAVASGAAA
+351 QERYGQWAVASGASAQMT
-366 NRADFTDFTNQIPV
+366 DHSDFTNQIPV

-388 EVLLPSIK
+388 EVMLPSIK

-401 ARKFSSRRAG
+401 AKRSPLARKDES
-411 KGADLANAQKES
+411 S
-423 AAQDGRDKFFFIHL
+423 AAEVNGTQKKDKFFILHL
-437 MGSHPNYE
+437 MGSHPSYE
-445 FRYPKSFAKFSAEQI
+445 FRYPKSFAKFSAADI
-460 SREPLDD
+460 SREPLDE

-564 IHAIAEILEMTELPE
+564 IHTIAEILEMTELPE

-603 YDKIYRLQ
+603 YDKVYKLQ

>member
-1 MDSKHGALRAF
+1 MSLAKNIGAF
-12 LAEKLSFYAVFG
+12 LKDRFSLLSVFDGAV
-24 GRALN
+24 LN
-29 AFLLILALNFA
+29 AYVLVL
-40 VWLLKSTHISARPF
+40 V
-54 FTTDTLFFAAALIC
+54 
-68 SIGILFLILY
+68 
-78 ALSFYCRKLYK
+78 
-89 FLIFALFA
+89 
-97 LNLALALIQFFLIL
+97 LNLALGLLLIARGGELPSAQALFFVASAICGVTILFFVLYVLSFYSARLYKILAFTLLALNVAFAIAQIFLIFS
-111 GLELT
+111 LELT
-116 YSHGVLD
+116 YSHGTLD
-123 AMVQT
+123 ALVQT

-136 AHAFLNL
+136 AHAFLNF
-143 KFILIAAAVCVVSL
+143 KLIAAFLALLVFVIVALRLRVSQRVRMKL
-157 IFLKFRLAICAE
+157 CRA
-169 IKLIRA
+169 IKL
-175 VKYLFWLS
+175 VFLLS
-183 LCVFAAHAAYGTYVA
+183 LLVFIVHAAFKSYVA
-198 KTSKMRAT
+198 KSSKMRASV
-206 LIIALNEIP
+206 IIALNKIP
-215 LYNFAFVS
+215 IYNFAFVT
-223 KDYFQKDFKNER
+223 KDYFGADFKSVR
-235 ELDEIYERAYASHSH
+235 ELQAGYQSIYASHSH
-250 KTAPNRVSNVVF
+250 KTAPNRISNVVF

-284 NFQALERSGNLIAF
+284 NLQALEQSGNLIAF

-334 IVDFARLA
+334 IVNLARLA
-342 NYETFWISN
+342 NYKTFWISN
-351 QERYGKWAVASGAAA
+351 QERYGQWAVASGASAQMT
-366 NRADFTDFTNQIPV
+366 DHSDFTNQIPV

-388 EVLLPSIK
+388 EVMLPSIK

-401 ARKFSSRRAG
+401 ARKSP
-411 KGADLANAQKES
+411 LARKDESS
-423 AAQDGRDKFFFIHL
+423 AAEVNGTQMKDKFFILHL
-437 MGSHPNYE
+437 MGSHPSYE
-445 FRYPKSFAKFSAEQI
+445 FRYPKSFAKFSAADI
-460 SREPLDD
+460 SREPLDE

-490 YKIFASDNT
+490 YKIFADDNT

-603 YDKIYRLQ
+603 YDKVYKLQ

>member
-1 MDSKHGALRAF
+1 MSLAKNIGAF
-12 LAEKLSFYAVFG
+12 LKDRFSLLSVFG
-24 GRALN
+24 GAVLN
-29 AFLLILALNFA
+29 AYTLVLVLNLALGLLLITRSGE
-40 VWLLKSTHISARPF
+40 LLSAQA
-54 FTTDTLFFAAALIC
+54 LFFAASAIC
-68 SIGILFLILY
+68 GVTILFFALY
-78 ALSFYCRKLYK
+78 ALSFYSARLYK
-89 FLIFALFA
+89 ILAFALLAINVIFAIAQIFLIFS
-97 LNLALALIQFFLIL
+97 
-111 GLELT
+111 LELT
-116 YSHGVLD
+116 YSHGTLD
-123 AMVQT
+123 ALVQT

-136 AHAFLNL
+136 AHAFLNF
-143 KFILIAAAVCVVSL
+143 KLIAAFLALLVFVIAVLRLRVSERVRMKL
-157 IFLKFRLAICAE
+157 CRA
-169 IKLIRA
+169 IKL
-175 VKYLFWLS
+175 VFLLS
-183 LCVFAAHAAYGTYVA
+183 LLAFAAHTAFKTYVA
-198 KTSKMRAT
+198 KSSKMRASV
-206 LIIALNEIP
+206 IIALNKIP
-215 LYNFAFVS
+215 IYNFAFVT
-223 KDYFQKDFKNER
+223 KDYFGADFKSVR
-235 ELDEIYERAYASHSH
+235 ELQAGYQSIYASHSH

-284 NFQALERSGNLIAF
+284 NLQALEQSGNLIAF
-298 SDVVSPGAKT
+298 GDVVSPGAKT

-334 IVDFARLA
+334 IVNLARLA

-351 QERYGKWAVASGAAA
+351 QERYGQWAVASGASAQMT
-366 NRADFTDFTNQIPV
+366 DHSDFTNQIPV

-388 EVLLPSIK
+388 EVMLPSIK

-401 ARKFSSRRAG
+401 AKKSPLARKDES
-411 KGADLANAQKES
+411 S
-423 AAQDGRDKFFFIHL
+423 AAEADSAQMKDKFFILHL
-437 MGSHPNYE
+437 MGSHPSYE
-445 FRYPKSFAKFSAEQI
+445 FRYPKSFAKFSAADI
-460 SREPLDD
+460 SREPLDE

-554 KDRPFLNDDL
+554 KNRPFLNDDL
-564 IHAIAEILEMTELPE
+564 IHSIAEILEMTDLPE

-603 YDKIYRLQ
+603 YDKVYKLQ

>member
-1 MDSKHGALRAF
+1 M
-12 LAEKLSFYAVFG
+12 
-24 GRALN
+24 
-29 AFLLILALNFA
+29 
-40 VWLLKSTHISARPF
+40 
-54 FTTDTLFFAAALIC
+54 
-68 SIGILFLILY
+68 
-78 ALSFYCRKLYK
+78 
-89 FLIFALFA
+89 
-97 LNLALALIQFFLIL
+97 
-111 GLELT
+111 
-116 YSHGVLD
+116 
-123 AMVQT
+123 QT

-136 AHAFLNL
+136 AHAFLNF
-143 KFILIAAAVCVVSL
+143 KLIAAFLALLIFVFAALRLRVSQRARMKLCRAIKL
-157 IFLKFRLAICAE
+157 IFL
-169 IKLIRA
+169 
-175 VKYLFWLS
+175 LS
-183 LCVFAAHAAYGTYVA
+183 LLVFIAHAAFKSYVA
-198 KTSKMRAT
+198 KSSKMRASI
-206 LIIALNEIP
+206 IIALNKIP
-215 LYNFAFVS
+215 IYNFAFVT
-223 KDYFQKDFKNER
+223 KDYFGADFKSVR
-235 ELDEIYERAYASHSH
+235 ELQAGYQSIYASHSH
-250 KTAPNRVSNVVF
+250 KTAPNRISNVVF

-284 NFQALERSGNLIAF
+284 NLQALEQSGNLIAF

-334 IVDFARLA
+334 IVNLARLA

-351 QERYGKWAVASGAAA
+351 QERYGQWAVASGASAKMT
-366 NRADFTDFTNQIPV
+366 DHSDFTNQIPV

-388 EVLLPSIK
+388 EVMLPSIK
-396 NFKSG
+396 NFKSSAKKSPL
-401 ARKFSSRRAG
+401 ARKDES
-411 KGADLANAQKES
+411 S
-423 AAQDGRDKFFFIHL
+423 AAEVNGTQKKDKFFILHL
-437 MGSHPNYE
+437 MGSHPSYE
-445 FRYPKSFAKFSAEQI
+445 FRYPKSFAKFSAADI
-460 SREPLDD
+460 SREPLDE

-533 FMASDKFKEQ
+533 FIASDKFKEQ

-564 IHAIAEILEMTELPE
+564 IHAIAEILEMTDLPE

-603 YDKIYRLQ
+603 YDKVYRLQ

>member
-1 MDSKHGALRAF
+1 MSLAKNIGAF
-12 LAEKLSFYAVFG
+12 LKDRFSLLSVFDGAV
-24 GRALN
+24 LN
-29 AFLLILALNFA
+29 AYVLVLVLNLVLGLLLIARSGE
-40 VWLLKSTHISARPF
+40 LLSAQA
-54 FTTDTLFFAAALIC
+54 LFFAASAIC
-68 SIGILFLILY
+68 GVTILFFALY
-78 ALSFYCRKLYK
+78 ALSFYSARLYK
-89 FLIFALFA
+89 ILAFVLLAINVVFAIAQIFLIFS
-97 LNLALALIQFFLIL
+97 
-111 GLELT
+111 LELT
-116 YSHGVLD
+116 YSHGTLD
-123 AMVQT
+123 ALVQT

-136 AHAFLNL
+136 AHAFLNF
-143 KFILIAAAVCVVSL
+143 KLIAAFLALL
-157 IFLKFRLAICAE
+157 IF
-169 IKLIRA
+169 
-175 VKYLFWLS
+175 
-183 LCVFAAHAAYGTYVA
+183 VFAALRLRVSQRVRMKLCRAIKLVFLLSLLVFIAHAAFKSYVA
-198 KTSKMRAT
+198 KSSKMRASI
-206 LIIALNEIP
+206 IIALNKIP
-215 LYNFAFVS
+215 IYNFAFVT
-223 KDYFQKDFKNER
+223 KDYFGADFKSVR
-235 ELDEIYERAYASHSH
+235 ELQAGYQSIYASHSH
-250 KTAPNRVSNVVF
+250 KTAPNRISNVVF

-284 NFQALERSGNLIAF
+284 NLQALEQSGNLIAF

-334 IVDFARLA
+334 IVNLARLA

-351 QERYGKWAVASGAAA
+351 QERYGQWAVASGASAQMT
-366 NRADFTDFTNQIPV
+366 DHSDFTNQIPV

-388 EVLLPSIK
+388 EVMLPSIK

-401 ARKFSSRRAG
+401 ARKSP
-411 KGADLANAQKES
+411 LARKDENS
-423 AAQDGRDKFFFIHL
+423 AAEVNGTQKKDKFFILHL
-437 MGSHPNYE
+437 MGSHPSYE
-445 FRYPKSFAKFSAEQI
+445 FRYPKSFAKFSAADI
-460 SREPLDD
+460 SREPLDE

-564 IHAIAEILEMTELPE
+564 IHAIAEILEMTDLPE
-579 YDPARSVINADFNA
+579 YDPARSVINANFNA

-603 YDKIYRLQ
+603 YDKVYRLQ

>member
-1 MDSKHGALRAF
+1 MSLVKNIGAF
-12 LAEKLSFYAVFG
+12 LKDRFSLLSVFDGAV
-24 GRALN
+24 LN
-29 AFLLILALNFA
+29 AYTLVLVLNLALGLLLIARGGELLSAQALFFVA
-40 VWLLKSTHISARPF
+40 SAICGV
-54 FTTDTLFFAAALIC
+54 TILFFA
-68 SIGILFLILY
+68 LY
-78 ALSFYCRKLYK
+78 ALSFYSARLYK
-89 FLIFALFA
+89 ILAFALLALNVAFAIAQIFLIFS
-97 LNLALALIQFFLIL
+97 
-111 GLELT
+111 LELT
-116 YSHGVLD
+116 YSHGTLD
-123 AMVQT
+123 ALVQT

-136 AHAFLNL
+136 AHAFLNF
-143 KFILIAAAVCVVSL
+143 KLIAAFLALL
-157 IFLKFRLAICAE
+157 IF
-169 IKLIRA
+169 
-175 VKYLFWLS
+175 
-183 LCVFAAHAAYGTYVA
+183 VFAALRLRVSQRARMKLCRAIKLAFLLSLLVFIAHAAFKSYVA
-198 KTSKMRAT
+198 KSSKMRASI
-206 LIIALNEIP
+206 IIALNKIP
-215 LYNFAFVS
+215 IYNFAFVT
-223 KDYFQKDFKNER
+223 KDYFGADFKSVR
-235 ELDEIYERAYASHSH
+235 ELQAGYQSIYASHSH
-250 KTAPNRVSNVVF
+250 KTAPNRISNVVF

-284 NFQALERSGNLIAF
+284 NLQALEQSGNLIAF

-334 IVDFARLA
+334 IVNLARLA

-351 QERYGKWAVASGAAA
+351 QERYGQWAVASGASAQMT
-366 NRADFTDFTNQIPV
+366 DHSDFTNQIPV

-388 EVLLPSIK
+388 EVMLPSIK

-401 ARKFSSRRAG
+401 AKRSPLARKDES
-411 KGADLANAQKES
+411 S
-423 AAQDGRDKFFFIHL
+423 AAEAGGTQKKDKFFILHL
-437 MGSHPNYE
+437 MGSHPSYE
-445 FRYPKSFAKFSAEQI
+445 FRYPKSFAKFSAADI
-460 SREPLDD
+460 SREPLDE

-564 IHAIAEILEMTELPE
+564 IHAIAEILEMTDLPE
-579 YDPARSVINADFNA
+579 FDPARSVINADFNA

-603 YDKIYRLQ
+603 YDKVYRLQ

>member
-1 MDSKHGALRAF
+1 MSLAKNIGAF
-12 LAEKLSFYAVFG
+12 LKDRFSLLSVFDGAV
-24 GRALN
+24 LN
-29 AFLLILALNFA
+29 AYALVLALNLA
-40 VWLLKSTHISARPF
+40 LGLLLIARGGELLSAQA
-54 FTTDTLFFAAALIC
+54 LFFAASAIC
-68 SIGILFLILY
+68 GVTILFFTLY
-78 ALSFYCRKLYK
+78 ALSFYSARLYK
-89 FLIFALFA
+89 ILAFALLALNVAFAIAQIFLIFS
-97 LNLALALIQFFLIL
+97 
-111 GLELT
+111 LELT
-116 YSHGVLD
+116 YSHGTLD
-123 AMVQT
+123 ALVQT

-136 AHAFLNL
+136 AHAFLNF
-143 KFILIAAAVCVVSL
+143 KLIAAFLALLIFVFAALRLRVSQRARMKLCRAIKL
-157 IFLKFRLAICAE
+157 IFL
-169 IKLIRA
+169 
-175 VKYLFWLS
+175 LS
-183 LCVFAAHAAYGTYVA
+183 LLVFIAHAAFKSYVA
-198 KTSKMRAT
+198 KSSKMRASI
-206 LIIALNEIP
+206 IIALNKIP
-215 LYNFAFVS
+215 IYNFAFVT
-223 KDYFQKDFKNER
+223 KDYFGADFKSVR
-235 ELDEIYERAYASHSH
+235 ELQAGYQSIYASHSH
-250 KTAPNRVSNVVF
+250 KTAPNRISNVVF

-284 NFQALERSGNLIAF
+284 NLQALERSGNLIAF

-334 IVDFARLA
+334 IVNLARLA

-351 QERYGKWAVASGAAA
+351 QERYGQWAVASGASAQMT
-366 NRADFTDFTNQIPV
+366 DHSDFTNQIPV

-388 EVLLPSIK
+388 EVMLPSIR

-401 ARKFSSRRAG
+401 AKKSPLARKDES
-411 KGADLANAQKES
+411 S
-423 AAQDGRDKFFFIHL
+423 AAEVNDTQKKDKFFILHL
-437 MGSHPNYE
+437 MGSHPSYE
-445 FRYPKSFAKFSAEQI
+445 FRYPKSFAKFSAADI
-460 SREPLDD
+460 SREPLDG

-554 KDRPFLNDDL
+554 KNRPFLNDDL

-603 YDKIYRLQ
+603 YDKVYKLQ